1 MARKPNLAGLRETPI
16 DDAARYLRS
25 KRRKLQVPVHEGPAE
40 TVRSD
45 IYKGRKIQVTTTY
58 EIRID
63 GRPVGGHVDVSPEGR
78 VHYHGLPAY
87 SWLSAVDLVRQLI
100 DSFPDDFPDR
110 RKTKRA
116 RGASK
121 TRGAG
126 KGSMSKA

>member
-1 MARKPNLAGLRETPI
+1 MARKPNLARLRETPI
-16 DDAARYLRS
+16 NDAARYLRS
-25 KRRKLQVPVHEGPAE
+25 KRRKLRVKVHEGPAE

-45 IYKGRKIQVTTTY
+45 VYKGHKIQVTTTY
-58 EIRID
+58 DIRID

-116 RGASK
+116 HGTSK

-126 KGSMSKA
+126 KGSKSKA

>member
-1 MARKPNLAGLRETPI
+1 MARKPNLARLRETPI

-25 KRRKLQVPVHEGPAE
+25 KRRKLWVKVHEGPDE

-45 IYKGRKIQVTTTY
+45 VYKGRKIQITTTY
-58 EIRID
+58 DIRID

-87 SWLSAVDLVRQLI
+87 SWQSAVDLVRQLI

-116 RGASK
+116 RGTSK
-121 TRGAG
+121 SRGAD
-126 KGSMSKA
+126 KGSKSKA